1 MDAKMGKEDK
11 ACRLLYPLRRL
22 TMELPESPPRK
33 SLHLPRQQKMRASDG
48 KSDGNALC

>member
-22 TMELPESPPRK
+22 TMALPASPPRK
-33 SLHLPRQQKMRASDG
+33 SLHLPRQQKMRAFDG
-48 KSDGNALC
+48 KNDGMSLC